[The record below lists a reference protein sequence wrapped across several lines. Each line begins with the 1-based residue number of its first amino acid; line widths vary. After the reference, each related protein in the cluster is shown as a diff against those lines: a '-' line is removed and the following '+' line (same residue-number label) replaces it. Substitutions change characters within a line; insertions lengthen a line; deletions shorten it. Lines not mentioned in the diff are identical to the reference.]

1 MTFAAEFYIYISR
14 CLMKYLFIA
23 IISYLLGNIS
33 FAYILGKIFTK
44 KDVRDYGSGNA
55 GATNAIRAFGK
66 KIGAMV
72 FVGDVLKGVVAVL
85 IGRRFGEAAGYLAGA
100 MVIIGHNWPVFL
112 NFKGGKGVATT
123 IGVMAVTSPFV
134 TLVCFV
140 LGLVVII
147 ATRTVSLGSILG
159 MAMAPLAAGIFVRPF
174 DVLLF
179 IFCLFIGTMSIYR
192 HKENIKRLLK
202 GKENKL

>member
-1 MTFAAEFYIYISR
+1 MNYF
-14 CLMKYLFIA
+14 FIA

-72 FVGDVLKGVVAVL
+72 FIGDVLKGVIAVL
-85 IGRRFGEAAGYLAGA
+85 IGKTLGVTGMYLAGA

-123 IGVMAVTSPFV
+123 IGVMIIASPFV
-134 TLVCFV
+134 TMICFV

-147 ATRTVSLGSILG
+147 ATRTVSLGSIIG

-174 DVLLF
+174 DMSLF
-179 IFCLFIGTMSIYR
+179 IFCLFIGTMAIYR
-192 HKENIKRLLK
+192 HKENIKRILS

>member
-1 MTFAAEFYIYISR
+1 MNYFF
-14 CLMKYLFIA
+14 LA

-72 FVGDVLKGVVAVL
+72 FIGDVLKGVIAVL
-85 IGRRFGEAAGYLAGA
+85 IGKTLGVTGMYLAGA

-123 IGVMAVTSPFV
+123 IGVMIIASPFV
-134 TLVCFV
+134 TMICFV

-147 ATRTVSLGSILG
+147 ATRTVSLGSIIG

-174 DVLLF
+174 NMSLF
-179 IFCLFIGTMSIYR
+179 IFCLFIGTMAIYR
-192 HKENIKRLLK
+192 HKENIKRILN

>member
-1 MTFAAEFYIYISR
+1 MNYF
-14 CLMKYLFIA
+14 FIA
-23 IISYLLGNIS
+23 IIAYLLGNIS

-72 FVGDVLKGVVAVL
+72 FIGDVLKGVIAVL
-85 IGRRFGEAAGYLAGA
+85 IGRSIGETGVYLAGA

-123 IGVMAVTSPFV
+123 IGVMIIASPFV
-134 TLVCFV
+134 TLICFV

-147 ATRTVSLGSILG
+147 ATRTVSLGSIIG

-174 DVLLF
+174 NVSLF
-179 IFCLFIGTMSIYR
+179 IFCLFIGTMAIYR
-192 HKENIKRLLK
+192 HKENIKRILN